1 MKIISMFSLIFLLNC
16 SLKSNSS
23 PKVERESGIRN
34 QYTKHESFKIVEND
48 CTYAVLIKMNAN
60 DQSLSIWS
68 GKNLQTNEGVLVA
81 GREGEACG
89 DLNTYKRNVTF
100 LLEDIKKE
108 FPALKISHYKLSNKG
123 SYKGHLLAPFHE
135 KLAELSSVDKEFK
148 ELQRYGEKKV
158 SLNQIFNRLTET
170 NHLFDEYIKIH
181 QSIGLNLKFNSAE
194 KVFRDRVEFSPK
206 KDQFL
211 KIGAGLKDQYISG
224 AGIYHF
230 DIIDPLDKVI
240 ETKAFSVS
248 VPTDWFS
255 QINDFISKPIPVVWN
270 NDKISKTSTASVL
283 LTPIKEMDTSKTY
296 FSVMDINPG
305 FKLKPSLPNQYWG
318 GREWIM
324 SEKFCDQSRQTVCL
338 AMQTSNKER
347 HVLVLA
353 ASPANESNKQREM
366 FFRLTRSLEIK

>member
-1 MKIISMFSLIFLLNC
+1 MKIIIMISLIFLLNC
-16 SLKSNSS
+16 SLRSNPS
-23 PKVERESGIRN
+23 PKIERDSGIRN
-34 QYTKHESFKIVEND
+34 QYIKDESFKIVEND
-48 CTYAVLIKMNAN
+48 CTYAVLLQIAAN
-60 DQSLSIWS
+60 DQSLFIWTE
-68 GKNLQTNEGVLVA
+68 KNLPANT
-81 GREGEACG
+81 GEACG
-89 DLNTYKRNVTF
+89 DLNTYKRNVKL
-100 LLEDIKKE
+100 LLEKIKEE
-108 FPALKISHYKLSNKG
+108 FPTLKISNYKTGYQG
-123 SYKGHLLAPFHE
+123 SLLESFHE

-296 FSVMDINPG
+296 FSVRDINPG